1 MVVPV
6 PITILDVLKNLF
18 PPQGSTEPRYTIW
31 PDQKYSGTD
40 TDYRL
45 LPLQPFDLFAAT
57 AHLIELSGAYHHF
70 VAGGDNQDAGA
81 NTGARDCG
89 RGRHAC

>member
-45 LPLQPFDLFAAT
+45 LPKMRPDLNSST
-57 AHLIELSGAYHHF
+57 
-70 VAGGDNQDAGA
+70 
-81 NTGARDCG
+81 
-89 RGRHAC
+89 